1 MSDHSENAFHA
12 AIKALNEV
20 VAPAVDRANPLA
32 MEQLR
37 LVTSFLEFHVGAAP
51 QARRLQWLE
60 LHHQVQMGRN
70 VADVLAG
77 EHPDVAASLRAA
89 VNEGAS
95 VLEQTGAPAAHWQE
109 AASRVAAAMSAALT
123 GLSRDGSPVARRVEG
138 LVVEESRHMLDL
150 KRVWFKP
157 YGFEARPER
166 LPALEGVLRQAPE
179 V

>member
-32 MEQLR
+32 VEQLR
-37 LVTSFLEFHVGAAP
+37 LVTSFLEFHVRAAP

-60 LHHQVQMGRN
+60 LHHQLRMGRQ
-70 VADVLAG
+70 VADLLAG
-77 EHPDVAASLRAA
+77 EQPAAAASLRAA
-89 VNEGAS
+89 LDEG
-95 VLEQTGAPAAHWQE
+95 VRLLEQTGAPAVHWQE
-109 AASRVAAAMSAALT
+109 AASRVAAATSAALA
-123 GLSRDGSPVARRVEG
+123 GVSGDGSPLARRVEWQ
-138 LVVEESRHMLDL
+138 VVEESRHMLDL

-166 LPALEGVLRQAPE
+166 LPALEDVLREAPD